1 MVNGKNKWCF
11 RKAKQPENEI
21 SMFEVIYKVNNSD
34 QNRER
39 LHKIQAEY
47 ISWLNNGDF
56 IRRQKARVKY
66 EEEGDTNS
74 K

>member
-1 MVNGKNKWCF
+1 
-11 RKAKQPENEI
+11 
-21 SMFEVIYKVNNSD
+21 MFEVIYKVNNSD